1 MYIFIYIYIH
11 SLVYIYSICTF
22 HITFYTCFKG
32 LMCNPTPMR
41 ATLPTSRFS
50 KPLRRTTG
58 TVFVPDV
65 YISTIWNQSYLKRR
79 NPLGSVG
86 WFSMF
91 DSDFF
96 QWRDNLPTPTSTS
109 WTLAKFQAR
118 CFLYDATDKTHPWF
132 CSWNL
137 ERLTEKT
144 FSYFVCPKKF
154 RKPTTW
160 IRNWQVI
167 SPTMV

>member
-1 MYIFIYIYIH
+1 MHFSY
-11 SLVYIYSICTF
+11 L
-22 HITFYTCFKG
+22 ITFYTCRRVSSAILLQCGQLFQPHGFRSRCVGPRAQFSCLMSTSPQYGTKG
-32 LMCNPTPMR
+32 IWNEGILKGV
-41 ATLPTSRFS
+41 LVDFRFS
-50 KPLRRTTG
+50 TQI
-58 TVFVPDV
+58 F
-65 YISTIWNQSYLKRR
+65 
-79 NPLGSVG
+79 
-86 WFSMF
+86 FS
-91 DSDFF
+91 DT
-96 QWRDNLPTPTSTS
+96 WDNLPTPTSTS
-109 WTLAKFQAR
+109 WTLAKFQAA

-160 IRNWQVI
+160 IRNWKVI

>member
-1 MYIFIYIYIH
+1 MHFSY
-11 SLVYIYSICTF
+11 L
-22 HITFYTCFKG
+22 ITFYYMQKG

-41 ATLPTSRFS
+41 ATLPTSRLS

-58 TVFVPDV
+58 AVFVPDV
-65 YISTIWNQSYLKRR
+65 YISTIWNQRYLKRR
-79 NPLGSVG
+79 NPQGSVG
-86 WFSMF
+86 WFSIF

-96 QWRDNLPTPTSTS
+96 SDTWDNLPTPTSTS

-144 FSYFVCPKKF
+144 FSYFV
-154 RKPTTW
+154 PTTW
-160 IRNWQVI
+160 IRNWKVI